1 MGDLDCCLVVDLR
14 FGRNIIDVVA
24 TAYQK
29 AIRSVIELLHAS
41 DTSCLVE
48 VREAAYAD
56 PPALFNSHS
65 FYSHRSLCLGFKFF
79 SLFVKLIELL
89 RQGWPFFVQ
98 ANDCGHKGT

>member
-24 TAYQK
+24 TTYQK
-29 AIRSVIELLHAS
+29 AVRSVIEFLHAS

-48 VREAAYAD
+48 VREAADAYALS
-56 PPALFNSHS
+56 LFNGHS
-65 FYSHRSLCLGFKFF
+65 FYSHSSLCFEFQFF
-79 SLFVKLIELL
+79 SLFVKLFELL

-98 ANDCGHKGT
+98 VYNCGQEET